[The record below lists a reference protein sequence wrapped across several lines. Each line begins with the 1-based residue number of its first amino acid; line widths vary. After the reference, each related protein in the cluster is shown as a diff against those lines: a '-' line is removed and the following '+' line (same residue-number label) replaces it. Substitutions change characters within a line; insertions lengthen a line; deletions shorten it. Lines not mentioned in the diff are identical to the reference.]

1 MNLELRFTSKNG
13 TIVRKFELSSDIDE
27 MIQVQNRLE
36 GFLHYVDRYDV
47 RDVKEILKRDLIRY
61 DDLILIWFS

>member
-1 MNLELRFTSKNG
+1 MKLELRFTSNNG

-47 RDVKEILKRDLIRY
+47 RDVKEILERDLIRY